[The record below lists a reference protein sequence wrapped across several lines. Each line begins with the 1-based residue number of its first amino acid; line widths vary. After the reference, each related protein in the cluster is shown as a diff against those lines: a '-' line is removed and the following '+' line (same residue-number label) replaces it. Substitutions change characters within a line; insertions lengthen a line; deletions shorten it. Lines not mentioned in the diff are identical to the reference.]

1 MLNSLKFN
9 RTLTAPLSELVK
21 VSGRTLLKTLRT
33 YIILL
38 ILIQYIFNLTEFF
51 LYRLIVVYFCE
62 KIAGYLNSYKVM
74 STILGLGL
82 CLDYVVKELTL
93 KNRENIKSNLRV
105 NGNRLWNSLM
115 EMAKIGPGIAGGNN
129 RQALTNEDAEA
140 RALWQ
145 NWCKEAGLSMGVD
158 QMGTMFARREGVV
171 QDALPVYVGSH
182 LDTQPTGGKY
192 DGVLGVLAG
201 LEIIQTLNEEGI
213 KTKHPIVVVN
223 FTNEEGTRFPPAM
236 VASGVFA
243 GVHSL
248 EWAYSREDSEG
259 KTFGDE
265 LQRINWIGN
274 EDVGA
279 RKMKAFFELHIEQG
293 PILELEEKEIGVVTH
308 GQGLNWLEI
317 KLTGKESHTGST
329 PMPMRINA
337 GLGMARI
344 TQLVDEIAHQYE
356 PNAVGAIGQCDI
368 YPNSRNIIP
377 GKAVFTVDFRHP
389 EKSIISSMERDLRMG
404 AKKIAEEIGLDLEI
418 ESVGGFDPVTFDP
431 DCVATVRVAA
441 EKLGYEHRDLVSGA
455 GHDACWINKVAP
467 TAMVMCP
474 CVGGLSHN
482 EAEEISQK
490 WASAGADV
498 LLHAVLESA
507 EIVN

>member
-1 MLNSLKFN
+1 MKH
-9 RTLTAPLSELVK
+9 
-21 VSGRTLLKTLRT
+21 KTT
-33 YIILL
+33 
-38 ILIQYIFNLTEFF
+38 
-51 LYRLIVVYFCE
+51 
-62 KIAGYLNSYKVM
+62 
-74 STILGLGL
+74 
-82 CLDYVVKELTL
+82 
-93 KNRENIKSNLRV
+93 NLRI
-105 NGNRLWNSLM
+105 NGSRLWDSLM

-129 RQALTNEDAEA
+129 RQALTDEDAQG
-140 RALWQ
+140 RALFQ
-145 NWCKEAGLSMGVD
+145 KWCDDAGLTMGID
-158 QMGTMFARREGVV
+158 QMGTMFARREGTRP
-171 QDALPVYVGSH
+171 DLLPVYVGSH

-201 LEIIQTLNEEGI
+201 LEIIRTLNDQGI
-213 KTKHPIVVVN
+213 ETKHPIVIVN

-248 EWAYSREDSEG
+248 DWAYSREDSEG
-259 KTFGDE
+259 KTFGEE
-265 LQRINWIGN
+265 LKRINWIGD
-274 EDVGA
+274 EEVGS

-308 GQGLNWLEI
+308 GQGLSWLEI
-317 KLTGKESHTGST
+317 TLTGKESHTGST
-329 PMPMRINA
+329 PMPMRVNA

-344 TQLVDEIAHQYE
+344 TQLVDEIAHSYK

-389 EKSIISSMERDLRMG
+389 EKSVISSMEEELRLG
-404 AKKIAEEIGLDLEI
+404 AEKIAKEIGLTLEI

-431 DCVATVRVAA
+431 DCVSMIRASA
-441 EKLGYEHRDLVSGA
+441 EKLGYGYRDLVSGA

-482 EAEEISQK
+482 EAEEITQK

-498 LLHAVLESA
+498 LLHSVLDSA
-507 EIVN
+507 EIIN